1 MYGNRYGV
9 PVKYVKYDD
18 EEPLPKER
26 KHTVTPFVLPSST
39 QQQCTV
45 GCADLTD
52 DGNGLH

>member
-26 KHTVTPFVLPSST
+26 KHIVTPFVLPSST
-39 QQQCTV
+39 QQCTV